1 MAVKVSIKKKLIVAY
16 FLLVILP
23 MFTMMFVV
31 TVVNTPDMDRLE
43 GGFYQLDKQLQQAA
57 FTNVLK
63 DLQYVQTQT
72 PLELENPIFL
82 ERFFEDHP
90 RIIAMSVSQGSK
102 KLFEA
107 DKTNAI
113 EAFNEDTLVN
123 EALEVLV
130 NNQKLQVKIS
140 VLPLNLMV
148 SGTQIEDIINT
159 RFRWGLISYLSVHLI
174 FIGYTLKYFL
184 KPFKDLKNVANKV
197 SRKEYDFVVDTSRND
212 EIGETFRA
220 FEGMRQ
226 SIQNYETSR
235 KELVANISHDLK
247 TPITAVKGY
256 IAAISDGVANT
267 PEKLERYLEIMER
280 NIGHLDQLVDDLLLH
295 SKLDVDQVSFDMRPM
310 DFNKYAE
317 YLVDDI
323 KLDLEPKGIVV
334 SWTDLTQYSVVCQI
348 DAFKV
353 RRVILNLVDNAV
365 KHFNKDENHLK
376 LSLSMDGKEVV
387 LSVEDN
393 GKGIAK
399 EELDMVFERF
409 YRTDSSRNTAIGG
422 SGLGLAISKQI
433 IEKHGGSIKAFSELG
448 VFTRIEVR
456 LPIVKQ

>member
-1 MAVKVSIKKKLIVAY
+1 MAVKVPIRKKLIVAY
-16 FLLVILP
+16 FLIVILP

-31 TVVNTPDMDRLE
+31 TVVNTPDMNRLE

-63 DLQYVQTQT
+63 DLQYIQTQT
-72 PLELENPIFL
+72 PTQLTNPIFL
-82 ERFFEDHP
+82 ESFFESHP
-90 RIIAMSVSQGSK
+90 RIIAMSVSQGGGM
-102 KLFEA
+102 LFQA
-107 DKTNAI
+107 DKTNTI
-113 EAFNEDTLVN
+113 EAFNKDSLVN
-123 EALEVLV
+123 EEVEVLV
-130 NNQKLQVKIS
+130 KEQIIKVQVS
-140 VLPLNLMV
+140 VLPLNLKV
-148 SGTQIEDIINT
+148 SGTEIEDIINT
-159 RFRWGLISYLSVHLI
+159 RFRWGLMSYLTVHLI

-280 NIGHLDQLVDDLLLH
+280 NIVHLDQLVDDLLLH

-310 DFNKYAE
+310 DFSKYAE

-323 KLDLEPKGIVV
+323 RLDLEPRGIAV
-334 SWTDLTQYSVVCQI
+334 SWTDKANQSVVCEL

-365 KHFNKDENHLK
+365 KHFNKADKYLN
-376 LSLSMDGKEVV
+376 LSLSIDRENVV

-393 GKGIAK
+393 GKGIAR

>member
-1 MAVKVSIKKKLIVAY
+1 MAVKVPIRKKLIVAY
-16 FLLVILP
+16 FLIVILP

-31 TVVNTPDMDRLE
+31 TVVNTPDMNRLE

-63 DLQYVQTQT
+63 DLQYIQTQT
-72 PLELENPIFL
+72 PTQLTNPIFL
-82 ERFFEDHP
+82 ESFFESHP
-90 RIIAMSVSQGSK
+90 RIIAMSVSQGGGM
-102 KLFEA
+102 LFQA
-107 DKTNAI
+107 DKTNTI
-113 EAFNEDTLVN
+113 EAFNKDSLVN
-123 EALEVLV
+123 EAVEVLV
-130 NNQKLQVKIS
+130 KEQIIKIQVS
-140 VLPLNLMV
+140 VLPLNLKV
-148 SGTQIEDIINT
+148 SGTEIEDIINT
-159 RFRWGLISYLSVHLI
+159 RFRWGLMSYLTVHLI

-280 NIGHLDQLVDDLLLH
+280 NIVHLDQLVDDLLLH

-310 DFNKYAE
+310 DFSKYAE

-323 KLDLEPKGIVV
+323 RLDLEPRGIAV
-334 SWTDLTQYSVVCQI
+334 SWTDKANQSVVCEL

-365 KHFNKDENHLK
+365 KHFNKADKYLN
-376 LSLSMDGKEVV
+376 LSLSIDRENVV

-393 GKGIAK
+393 GKGIAR

>member
-1 MAVKVSIKKKLIVAY
+1 MAVKVPIRKKLIVAY
-16 FLLVILP
+16 FLIVILP

-31 TVVNTPDMDRLE
+31 TVVNTPDMNRLE

-63 DLQYVQTQT
+63 DLQYIQTQT
-72 PLELENPIFL
+72 PTQLTNPIFL
-82 ERFFEDHP
+82 ESFFESHP
-90 RIIAMSVSQGSK
+90 RIIAMSVSQGGGM
-102 KLFEA
+102 LFQA
-107 DKTNAI
+107 DKTNTI
-113 EAFNEDTLVN
+113 EAFNKDSLVN
-123 EALEVLV
+123 EEVEVLV
-130 NNQKLQVKIS
+130 KEQIIKVQVS
-140 VLPLNLMV
+140 VLPLNLKV
-148 SGTQIEDIINT
+148 SGTEIEDIINT
-159 RFRWGLISYLSVHLI
+159 RFRWGLMSYLTVHLI

-280 NIGHLDQLVDDLLLH
+280 NIVHLDQLVDDLLLH

-310 DFNKYAE
+310 DFSKYAE

-323 KLDLEPKGIVV
+323 RLDLEPRGIAV
-334 SWTDLTQYSVVCQI
+334 SWTDKANQSVVCEL

-365 KHFNKDENHLK
+365 KHFNKADKYLN
-376 LSLSMDGKEVV
+376 LSLSIDRENVV

-393 GKGIAK
+393 GKGIAR

-433 IEKHGGSIKAFSELG
+433 IEKHGGSIKAFSEPG